1 MKSQPY
7 TKLSIMMQIPAV
19 ALHIVYMPLQGS
31 TEVNQ
36 SCFESYPGGN
46 SHRLLSCSRK
56 VAVNV
61 KPNVNGLHAHCLM
74 GLHVSA
80 TVMQVI

>member
-56 VAVNV
+56 VAVNA
-61 KPNVNGLHAHCLM
+61 NGLHAHCLM
-74 GLHVSA
+74 GPHVSA